1 MVFALAI
8 MNNSKNGHHEV
19 MRAEVPGPV
28 FGKVVAKLKNTAQI
42 LYIIY
47 LTMFVIFAVILW
59 LCGMPI
65 FDSIITAMGGAG
77 TGGFAVYNDSIAHYH
92 SDLITYVVTV
102 GTLLFISTGLIFL
115 NIFGIYH
122 NLADSFKYSFF
133 EVSTIITTTGFGLT
147 DITKWPLFSQY
158 ILLLLMFIGGSA
170 GSTAGGFKI
179 IRAMII
185 AKIARNQTLA
195 SLYPN
200 RILSLHIN
208 GSVLDKETQHSVLK
222 YLAVYVLI
230 ILSLVTVLSLDNQ
243 DLLIVTSA
251 AASTF
256 NNIGPLLGTSDSF
269 AIFSPLSKLIMGFA
283 MIAGRLEIYPLLL
296 LFLPKTWSKT

>member
-1 MVFALAI
+1 MA
-8 MNNSKNGHHEV
+8 
-19 MRAEVPGPV
+19 
-28 FGKVVAKLKNTAQI
+28 T
-42 LYIIY
+42 
-47 LTMFVIFAVILW
+47 
-59 LCGMPI
+59 
-65 FDSIITAMGGAG
+65 
-77 TGGFAVYNDSIAHYH
+77 
-92 SDLITYVVTV
+92 
-102 GTLLFISTGLIFL
+102 
-115 NIFGIYH
+115 
-122 NLADSFKYSFF
+122 
-133 EVSTIITTTGFGLT
+133 
-147 DITKWPLFSQY
+147 LFSVYPTPPDVYRRVSRFYSWWFQGY
-158 ILLLLMFIGGSA
+158 PCYDY
-170 GSTAGGFKI
+170 
-179 IRAMII
+179 

-256 NNIGPLLGTSDSF
+256 NNIGPLLGTTDSF